1 MYSVFSFF
9 TSLVEWK
16 LKNCNYEIDHKVFLF
31 IKKWWWSRIC
41 IYYLYHCKRDKARYH
56 GLSRLRCYKL
66 TSTKCSTSEPKFKWL
81 RFSRNF
87 CWLFLN
93 TVENPGAVL
102 YILQLFVEVVFFS
115 HNHQNWAHLII
126 QLFQKFS
133 GNNSLAKG
141 IKFTHVWNFQHVF
154 NSRYVS
160 FKVRKVRYNMKTY
173 SILDYWILEWL
184 AVALCLPSMY
194 LNGQQISEL

>member
-1 MYSVFSFF
+1 MM
-9 TSLVEWK
+9 
-16 LKNCNYEIDHKVFLF
+16 
-31 IKKWWWSRIC
+31 SRIC

-154 NSRYVS
+154 NSRYVP
-160 FKVRKVRYNMKTY
+160 FKVRKVWSNMITY
-173 SILDYWILEWL
+173 SGIMFTKCVSEWAKKYL
-184 AVALCLPSMY
+184 SYKPERLCHNFWATLY
-194 LNGQQISEL
+194 F